1 MTTEEKTLSI
11 EEISER
17 LMDISEQV
25 GFQMGE
31 VENMPSC
38 AVSDVEY
45 TCGDIAGEL
54 DSIRS
59 EIVDLSIDLGKQ
71 IVAPKG
77 VAELNKA
84 ITELSAKLSK

>member
-11 EEISER
+11 EEISEK
-17 LMDISEQV
+17 L
-25 GFQMGE
+25 
-31 VENMPSC
+31 
-38 AVSDVEY
+38 
-45 TCGDIAGEL
+45 
-54 DSIRS
+54 
-59 EIVDLSIDLGKQ
+59 IDLGKQ